1 MKSKSMIYTKTKYS
15 IIDTTHIGCV
25 VLTLCLKQTTLKFT
39 IGNTWFLFY
48 YIYNVHTLA
57 RHNQV
62 ELKTA

>member
-39 IGNTWFLFY
+39 IGNTWFLFITY
-48 YIYNVHTLA
+48 TMYTH
-57 RHNQV
+57 
-62 ELKTA
+62 